1 LPLGRSIREVFVLSF
16 VLAIIWLGVAGSA
29 LVAGLDYY
37 LLPMDQRAYSS
48 LAPVFSPTGIVG
60 HGFGIVGTFL
70 IVVGVVGYM
79 ARKRLSP
86 LAHAGSLKHWLQ
98 VHIFLC
104 TLGPFLV
111 LLHTTFKFGGLVSI
125 AFWSMTIVVVSGVFG
140 RYVYARIPK
149 TVNGRFLGLEM
160 VRDRLSE
167 LSAAIA
173 ARTHLPVA
181 ELESVLA
188 PATPVTWNR
197 SLAAALATAVR
208 NDVRQRRHLRGVR
221 RYLHARRV
229 PRELHGPVLSLVR
242 EQRRLHQRAAL
253 LQPFQRLFR
262 YWHVIH
268 LPLAMVMFLVLSVH
282 VVVAVL
288 FGYTWIF

>member
-1 LPLGRSIREVFVLSF
+1 MLSI
-16 VLAIIWLGVAGSA
+16 VLAIIWLGVAGTA
-29 LVAGLDYY
+29 LVSGLDYY
-37 LLPMDQRAYSS
+37 LLPMDQRAYSG
-48 LAPVFSPTGIVG
+48 LASMYSPTGLVG

-70 IVVGVVGYM
+70 IVVGVTGYM
-79 ARKRLSP
+79 ARKRLAF
-86 LAHAGSLKHWLQ
+86 LAHAGSLKHWLE

-149 TVNGRFLGLEM
+149 TVNGRFLALDA
-160 VRDRLSE
+160 VRERLSD

-173 ARTHLPVA
+173 ARTSLPVA
-181 ELESVLA
+181 ELEDVLA
-188 PATPVTWNR
+188 PATGVPWTR

-208 NDVRQRRHLRGVR
+208 DDFRQRRHARGVR

-229 PRELHGPVLSLVR
+229 PRELQGPVLRLVR
-242 EQRRLHQRAAL
+242 EQNRLRQRAVL
-253 LQPFQRLFR
+253 LQPFQRMFR
-262 YWHVIH
+262 YWHVVH

>member
-1 LPLGRSIREVFVLSF
+1 MLSI
-16 VLAIIWLGVAGSA
+16 VLAIIWLGVAGTA
-29 LVAGLDYY
+29 LVSGLDYY
-37 LLPMDQRAYSS
+37 LLPMDQRAYSG
-48 LAPVFSPTGIVG
+48 LASMYSPTGLVG

-70 IVVGVVGYM
+70 IVVGVTGYM
-79 ARKRLSP
+79 ARKRLAF
-86 LAHAGSLKHWLQ
+86 LAHAGSLKHWLE

-149 TVNGRFLGLEM
+149 TVNGRFLALDA
-160 VRDRLSE
+160 VRERLSD

-173 ARTHLPVA
+173 ARTSLPVA
-181 ELESVLA
+181 ELEDVLA
-188 PATPVTWNR
+188 PATGVPWTR

-208 NDVRQRRHLRGVR
+208 DDFRQRRHARGVR

-229 PRELHGPVLSLVR
+229 PRELHGPVLRLVR
-242 EQRRLHQRAAL
+242 EQNRLRQRAVL
-253 LQPFQRLFR
+253 LQPFQRMFR
-262 YWHVIH
+262 YWHVVH